1 MAAIAA
7 RARSKR
13 SRCGRREATVP
24 MFVAE
29 QLPGFRFSL
38 LRPQIE
44 AKARLREA
52 SQSEGPPIYQPTRTV
67 RLIIAIYRQ
76 LALKD
81 FDFGSFLLLVL
92 WRIAFLP
99 HGLTAHLDA
108 MSVVSE
114 T

>member
-29 QLPGFRFSL
+29 QLEFRFSI

-67 RLIIAIYRQ
+67 RLIIAINRQ

-81 FDFGSFLLLVL
+81 FHFGSFLLLVL